1 MSDAGYAQR
10 TDLLAPK
17 AAPGQTYGEAAKQ
30 LAAQRAVPMGNPT
43 PTGTPRAMAAPGS
56 MGALDRSSE
65 RLEEPVTSGNPLG
78 AGPGAEI
85 LPQPLPAD
93 LQPGSKQDLINQ
105 VRYIYSKFPST
116 PVLQL
121 LIDLE
126 NSPL

>member
-1 MSDAGYAQR
+1 
-10 TDLLAPK
+10 
-17 AAPGQTYGEAAKQ
+17 
-30 LAAQRAVPMGNPT
+30 MGPIDRPT
-43 PTGTPRAMAAPGS
+43 
-56 MGALDRSSE
+56 E
-65 RLEEPVTSGNPLG
+65 RPNEPVTAGNPLG

-105 VRYIYSKFPST
+105 VRYIYSKYPST

-126 NSPL
+126 NAPL